1 MCSIG
6 IAQSVGAFMFESWA
20 SPADWAWGLPLI
32 VVTVLVHVIGLVG
45 VRRVALRMWSRTILR
60 GHPTIAFVT
69 VVGSTTLLATS
80 LHAIEATIWA
90 TAYRSIGALPD
101 YRSAMLYSLNAMT
114 SYGHTSLQLEDRW
127 HLMGAIQAL
136 NGSLLFGLST
146 AFLFGIIAR
155 VFSSFDDRHEHG
167 VK

>member
-1 MCSIG
+1 
-6 IAQSVGAFMFESWA
+6 MFESWVW
-20 SPADWAWGLPLI
+20 SADWAWGLPLI
-32 VVTVLVHVIGLVG
+32 LVTVLVHVLGLVL
-45 VRRVALRMWSRTILR
+45 VRQGALRMWRRTLLH
-60 GHPTIAFVT
+60 GHPTAAFVM
-69 VVGSTTLLATS
+69 VIGSTALLATT